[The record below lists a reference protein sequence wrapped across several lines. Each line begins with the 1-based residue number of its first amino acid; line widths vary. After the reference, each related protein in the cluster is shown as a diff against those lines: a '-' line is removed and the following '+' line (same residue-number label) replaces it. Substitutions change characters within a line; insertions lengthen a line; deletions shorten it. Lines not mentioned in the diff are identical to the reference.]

1 MKNTMNNT
9 VNTINTTS
17 AIAMATSKIPSG
29 SIGMAMGTSGTST
42 TAFKVGDKV
51 TIKPGAGIGV
61 LEDALVEVVAVDTEE
76 STFDGKLLG
85 KRGSK
90 LVGVEGTFT
99 NLEFNEFELA
109 SSTFVTEIMGK
120 ATKKKNVKPEAVYK
134 LDGGLTIKKFDDSI
148 ESNFN
153 PLHQNMVETIDERV
167 EALNDICDGINKAK
181 ADSKKFN
188 LREHMSKNPDK
199 FKCFDEMFG
208 SGALEKAIHDL
219 RKFFVEFQFSPNAR
233 FINTF
238 ALRCVE
244 SFDSGRKYATNY
256 FKLIDSPFAQAVE
269 EKMKSPEFNSIM
281 GIFSLNKPSRVINT
295 RLKVYF
301 GEPGSGKTTRA
312 MKEADNLC
320 VICKGDTQ
328 PEQLLQDFDFDRGQ
342 PGFMSSAFSKAIKEG
357 KTIVLDEFNTLPLYT
372 QKLLQGILDNK
383 PSFEFK
389 GETVQIHPN
398 FNVIATMNL
407 FIQGAAMSLPE
418 AIVDRC
424 SDIVEFE
431 PSDKD
436 LAAWSF

>member
-1 MKNTMNNT
+1 
-9 VNTINTTS
+9 
-17 AIAMATSKIPSG
+17 
-29 SIGMAMGTSGTST
+29 MG
-42 TAFKVGDKV
+42 
-51 TIKPGAGIGV
+51 
-61 LEDALVEVVAVDTEE
+61 
-76 STFDGKLLG
+76 
-85 KRGSK
+85 
-90 LVGVEGTFT
+90 
-99 NLEFNEFELA
+99 
-109 SSTFVTEIMGK
+109 
-120 ATKKKNVKPEAVYK
+120 
-134 LDGGLTIKKFDDSI
+134 
-148 ESNFN
+148 
-153 PLHQNMVETIDERV
+153 
-167 EALNDICDGINKAK
+167 
-181 ADSKKFN
+181 
-188 LREHMSKNPDK
+188 KNPDK

-219 RKFFVEFQFSPNAR
+219 RQFFVEFQFSPNAR

-244 SFDSGRKYATNY
+244 SFDAGRRYAANY
-256 FKLIDSPFAQAVE
+256 FKLIDSPFAQAIE
-269 EKMKSPEFNSIM
+269 DKMKSPEFNSIM

-301 GEPGSGKTTRA
+301 GEPGSGKTTKA
-312 MKEADNLC
+312 MKEANNLC

-357 KTIVLDEFNTLPLYT
+357 KTIVLDEFNSLPLYI

>member
-1 MKNTMNNT
+1 MKAINNT
-9 VNTINTTS
+9 SITSTTS
-17 AIAMATSKIPSG
+17 ASAISMAKASSAISMATATTTPSG
-29 SIGMAMGTSGTST
+29 SGV
-42 TAFKVGDKV
+42 FKIGDKV
-51 TIKPGAGIGV
+51 TGKPGCGRTIV
-61 LEDALVEVVAVDTEE
+61 DENSLLEVTAIDTEND
-76 STFDGKLLG
+76 TFDAKLLG
-85 KRGSK
+85 RRGSK
-90 LVGVEGTFT
+90 MAGVAGIFT
-99 NLEFNEFELA
+99 ALPFDEFEYA
-109 SSTFVTEIMGK
+109 TTAFVAEITGK
-120 ATKKKNVKPEAVYK
+120 ETKKKGVKPEAVYK
-134 LDGGLTIKKFDDSI
+134 LDGGLTIKKYEDSI

-153 PLHQNMVETIDERV
+153 PLHQNMVETDEARV
-167 EALNDICDGINKAK
+167 DALKDICEGIEDAK
-181 ADSKKFN
+181 KNSKKFN

-219 RKFFVEFQFSPNAR
+219 RQFFVEFQFSPNAR

-244 SFDSGRKYATNY
+244 SFDAGRRYAANY
-256 FKLIDSPFAQAVE
+256 FKLIDSPFAQAIE
-269 EKMKSPEFNSIM
+269 DKMKSPEFNSIM

-301 GEPGSGKTTRA
+301 GEPGSGKTTKA
-312 MKEADNLC
+312 MKEANNLC

>member
-1 MKNTMNNT
+1 MKTNNNNIFIT
-9 VNTINTTS
+9 STTS
-17 AIAMATSKIPSG
+17 LAMAMAMAKASSAISMATTTPSG
-29 SIGMAMGTSGTST
+29 SGM
-42 TAFKVGDKV
+42 FKVGDKV
-51 TIKPGAGIGV
+51 TGKPGCGRTIV
-61 LEDALVEVVAVDTEE
+61 DENSLLEVSAIDTEND
-76 STFDGKLLG
+76 TFDAKLLG
-85 KRGSK
+85 RRGSK
-90 LVGVEGTFT
+90 MAGVAGVFT
-99 NLEFNEFELA
+99 ALPFDEFEYA
-109 SSTFVTEIMGK
+109 TSAFITEITGK
-120 ATKKKNVKPEAVYK
+120 NTKKKGVKPEAVYK

-153 PLHQNMVETIDERV
+153 PLHQNLVETDEARV
-167 EALNDICDGINKAK
+167 EALKDICGGIDEAK
-181 ADSKKFN
+181 KNSKKFN
-188 LREHMSKNPDK
+188 LREHMGKNPDR
-199 FKCFDEMFG
+199 FKCFDEIFG

-219 RKFFVEFQFSPNAR
+219 RQFFIEFQFSPNAR

-244 SFDSGRKYATNY
+244 SFDAGRRYAANY
-256 FKLIDSPFAQAVE
+256 FKLIDSPFAQAIE
-269 EKMKSPEFNSIM
+269 DKMKSPEFNSIM

-301 GEPGSGKTTRA
+301 GEPGSGKTTKA
-312 MKEADNLC
+312 MKEAGNLC

>member
-1 MKNTMNNT
+1 MKTNN
-9 VNTINTTS
+9 NISIASATS
-17 AIAMATSKIPSG
+17 TFAMATAKASSAISMATTTSKG
-29 SIGMAMGTSGTST
+29 SGT
-42 TAFKVGDKV
+42 FKVGDKI
-51 TIKPGAGIGV
+51 TGKPGCGRTIV
-61 LEDALVEVVAVDTEE
+61 DENSLLEVSAIDTEND
-76 STFDGKLLG
+76 TFDAKLLG
-85 KRGSK
+85 RRGSK
-90 LVGVEGTFT
+90 MAGVAGVFT
-99 NLEFNEFELA
+99 ALPFDEFEYA
-109 SSTFVTEIMGK
+109 TSAFIAEITGK
-120 ATKKKNVKPEAVYK
+120 ETKKKGIKPEAVYK

-153 PLHQNMVETIDERV
+153 PLHQNMVETDKVRV
-167 EALNDICDGINKAK
+167 EALEDICEGIDEAK
-181 ADSKKFN
+181 KNSKKFN
-188 LREHMSKNPDK
+188 LREYMDKNPNK

-219 RKFFVEFQFSPNAR
+219 RQFFVEFQFSPNAR

-244 SFDSGRKYATNY
+244 SFDAGRRYAANY
-256 FKLIDSPFAQAVE
+256 FKLIDSPFAQAIE
-269 EKMKSPEFNSIM
+269 DKMKSPEFNSIM
-281 GIFSLNKPSRVINT
+281 GIFSINKPSRVINT

-301 GEPGSGKTTRA
+301 GEPGSGKTTKA
-312 MKEADNLC
+312 MKEAGNLC